1 METAQVKTRP
11 FRFAFLVEPKDKKSL
26 LRTFEV
32 TSSLW
37 GGVFNFI
44 IPLFKIVPARYK
56 QEYQKPISA
65 KAMLNGFVEAFQP
78 DYVVE
83 SRAGQCKEYGI
94 DFPEKRTTSFTE
106 LLSRD
111 DLGRCQIGVDLRS
124 ICHDLYE
131 EKFQFVQRHPPE
143 VVIPSCKDKRFN
155 LLFAAMFGSLP
166 EKGELAETASIYLH
180 ALDGKRK
187 SYEPTEYPEIFQKSL
202 FPIRVTR
209 HKLET
214 YRNSHSWESHLFYM
228 DETSPC
234 DLIEYWNYRALG
246 WKIIPFPARLAPQ
259 LVDFANKFIA
269 EYLAIF
275 CGPRTSEAMGLQW
288 KSWTGEAL
296 MPHGTAYE
304 GRFYKGR
311 LKTKASKAPIP
322 VPEPVRP
329 VIEAWRRICKDSSPE
344 ALMFPTF
351 GRGDRK
357 GQAVPRDGK
366 NFLRCRIRPVSRK
379 LGIPDRLVTFQVMR
393 RTMGTD
399 MQHHGTLKDT
409 QGALR
414 HVSIKTTGDV
424 YVQILDES
432 VARAVSSRTAAV
444 LGDWTAPAE
453 KLGLKGRN
461 LKSVPVETLDA
472 PGQIAI

>member
-1 METAQVKTRP
+1 MERRFGNSTMFASAPRPTLPPDDSVTFRWFVKQRYIPMRQGSWSPAYKKTNTYQLDHYLVSHFGDLPLRSLSAFESQVWLNGLAEKGYSEAVVRQCFSNVRAITHMARKQKY
-11 FRFAFLVEPKDKKSL
+11 LVEDPGEDVTMPLTDSAEKPVMAREQILAL
-26 LRTFEV
+26 LGAIED
-32 TSSLW
+32 
-37 GGVFNFI
+37 
-44 IPLFKIVPARYK
+44 A
-56 QEYQKPISA
+56 
-65 KAMLNGFVEAFQP
+65 
-78 DYVVE
+78 
-83 SRAGQCKEYGI
+83 
-94 DFPEKRTTSFTE
+94 
-106 LLSRD
+106 
-111 DLGRCQIGVDLRS
+111 
-124 ICHDLYE
+124 HDL
-131 EKFQFVQRHPPE
+131 
-143 VVIPSCKDKRFN
+143 C
-155 LLFAAMFGSLP
+155 LM
-166 EKGELAETASIYLH
+166 
-180 ALDGKRK
+180 
-187 SYEPTEYPEIFQKSL
+187 
-202 FPIRVTR
+202 
-209 HKLET
+209 
-214 YRNSHSWESHLFYM
+214 
-228 DETSPC
+228 
-234 DLIEYWNYRALG
+234 
-246 WKIIPFPARLAPQ
+246 
-259 LVDFANKFIA
+259 
-269 EYLAIF
+269 YLAIF

-329 VIEAWRRICKDSSPE
+329 VIEAWRRICKDSSPD

-366 NFLRCRIRPVSRK
+366 NFLRCRIRPVSRR

-414 HVSIKTTGDV
+414 HASIKTTGDV
-424 YVQILDES
+424 YVQVLDES

-461 LKSVPVETLDA
+461 IKSVPVETQDA
-472 PGQIAI
+472 QGQIAI